1 MKFKRV
7 FLHYLRH
14 YLITDLLGALPV
26 NLILS
31 GIINVQGLGIL
42 IGIIRLTRM
51 AAVIRLNELYE
62 NLQIHLKNHSIKIV
76 SFKSFLIFYFV
87 WHITSSLWYFVNMM
101 ESDLY
106 PLTWAKQFKMTE
118 RPITERYIM
127 SLYFVIKIV
136 TGLGQSDMI
145 AYNDLE
151 RVCFIIIINLGD
163 AVFAITFGLIA

>member
-14 YLITDLLGALPV
+14 GLKTDLLGAMPL
-26 NLILS
+26 NLIFC
-31 GIINVQGLGIL
+31 GIINVNGLGIL
-42 IGIIRLTRM
+42 IGIIRLSRM
-51 AAVIRLNELYE
+51 AAAIRLNELYE

-106 PLTWAKQFKMTE
+106 PLTWAK
-118 RPITERYIM
+118 
-127 SLYFVIKIV
+127 
-136 TGLGQSDMI
+136 
-145 AYNDLE
+145 
-151 RVCFIIIINLGD
+151 
-163 AVFAITFGLIA
+163 